1 MKIKDD
7 IMKKIVAL
15 QGSSNCGKSTTIR
28 NVFELLVKKYNIQ
41 PSQIQDCYPNH
52 GKHPDCKVILKNVNG
67 HKIGIEGQGDPN
79 SRQKQSFDDF
89 AKDGCDII
97 FCTCRTSGMTVDWIN
112 AYKDT
117 YELKFIQQTKVPKNK
132 IAMNNDAMAKKMIE
146 EAGL

>member
-7 IMKKIVAL
+7 IMKRIVAL

-28 NVFELLVKKYNIQ
+28 NVFKLLVEKYNIQ
-41 PSQIQDCYPNH
+41 PSQIQDYYQNH
-52 GKHPDCKVILKNVNG
+52 TQHPDCKVILKNVNG

-79 SRQKQSFDDF
+79 SRQEQSFDDF
-89 AKDGCDII
+89 AKAGCDII

-112 AYKDT
+112 AYKGIYDP
-117 YELKFIQQTKVPKNK
+117 KFIKQTKVPKNK
-132 IAMNNDAMAKKMIE
+132 IAINNTDVARKMIE